1 MFVCKS
7 GDTRKTLVKVP
18 KIYVNLENPT
28 EVAVKLE
35 LVQWSADF
43 PFFTIYLLISFHSP
57 LFTQYKITLG

>member
-35 LVQWSADF
+35 LVQ
-43 PFFTIYLLISFHSP
+43 
-57 LFTQYKITLG
+57 